1 MREIS
6 RSTRFK
12 RDYKLMKKRGKD
24 MDKINSVILMLA
36 NDEELPSALC
46 DHPLRGNWSGFRD
59 CHIEP
64 DWVLIY
70 QKTDN
75 QILELEELRL
85 EATGTHSDLF
95 KR

>member
-36 NDEELPSALC
+36 NDEELPPALC
-46 DHPLRGNWSGFRD
+46 DHPLSGNWSGFRD

-70 QKTDN
+70 QKIDN
-75 QILELEELRL
+75 QLLALEELRL

>member
-36 NDEELPSALC
+36 NDEELPPALC
-46 DHPLRGNWSGFRD
+46 DHSLSGNWSGFRD

-70 QKTDN
+70 QKIDN
-75 QILELEELRL
+75 QLLALEELRL

>member
-36 NDEELPSALC
+36 NDEELPPALC
-46 DHPLRGNWSGFRD
+46 DHSLSGNWSGFRD

-70 QKTDN
+70 QKIDN

>member
-1 MREIS
+1 MRELN

-36 NDEELPSALC
+36 NDEELPPALC
-46 DHPLRGNWSGFRD
+46 DHPLSGNWSGFRD
-59 CHIEP
+59 CHIKP

-70 QKTDN
+70 QKIDN
-75 QILELEELRL
+75 QLLALEELRL

>member
-24 MDKINSVILMLA
+24 MDKINAVILMLA
-36 NDEELPSALC
+36 NDEELPPALC
-46 DHPLRGNWSGFRD
+46 DHPLSGNWSGFRD

-70 QKTDN
+70 QKMDN

>member
-1 MREIS
+1 MRELN

-36 NDEELPSALC
+36 NDEELPPVLC
-46 DHPLRGNWSGFRD
+46 DHSLSGNWSGFRD

-64 DWVLIY
+64 DWILIY
-70 QKTDN
+70 QKMDN
-75 QILELEELRL
+75 QLLGLEELR
-85 EATGTHSDLF
+85 THSDLF

>member
-1 MREIS
+1 MREIN

-36 NDEELPSALC
+36 NDEELPPALC
-46 DHPLRGNWSGFRD
+46 DHPLNGNWSGFRD

-64 DWVLIY
+64 DWILIY
-70 QKTDN
+70 QKIDN
-75 QILELEELRL
+75 QLLELEELRL

>member
-36 NDEELPSALC
+36 SDEELSPALC
-46 DHPLRGNWSGFRD
+46 DHPLSGNWSGFRD

>member
-36 NDEELPSALC
+36 NDEELPPALC
-46 DHPLRGNWSGFRD
+46 DHPLSGNWSGFRD

-75 QILELEELRL
+75 QVLELEELRL
-85 EATGTHSDLF
+85 EATDTHSDLF

>member
-36 NDEELPSALC
+36 NDEELPPTLC
-46 DHPLRGNWSGFRD
+46 DHPLSGNLAGFRD

-75 QILELEELRL
+75 QVLELEELRL

>member
-36 NDEELPSALC
+36 NDEELPPALC
-46 DHPLRGNWSGFRD
+46 DHPLSGNWSGFRD
-59 CHIEP
+59 CHIKP

-70 QKTDN
+70 QKIDN
-75 QILELEELRL
+75 QLLALEELRL

>member
-36 NDEELPSALC
+36 SDEELPPALC
-46 DHPLRGNWSGFRD
+46 DHSLSGNWSGFRD

-64 DWVLIY
+64 DWILVY